1 LRPTQ
6 KENLLL
12 VFTKNPVAGKVKT
25 RLAKDIGDPKA
36 LEIYKFL
43 LEHSAKFTATVN
55 ASKQVYYS
63 DSVNM
68 DDIWDNKLYSK
79 RKQTGEDLGERMLN
93 AFENG
98 FQEGFEK
105 VIVIGSDMYD
115 IDTIDIEHAFQELE
129 NHDYVIGPATDG
141 GYYLLGM
148 KSLNSKVFKKKQWG
162 TSSVLKD
169 TIEDLCDADVK
180 LLETRNDVDLL
191 EDIKHHPAFQNFLNV

>member
-1 LRPTQ
+1 LRPKQ

-25 RLAKDIGDPKA
+25 RLAKDIGNLKA

-43 LEHSAKFTATVN
+43 LEHSAQFTATVN

-79 RKQTGEDLGERMLN
+79 RKQEGEDLGKRMLN

-98 FQEGFEK
+98 FREGFES

-115 IDTIDIEHAFQELE
+115 IDTIDIEYAFQELE
-129 NHDYVIGPATDG
+129 NHDYVIGPASDG

-148 KSLNSKVFKKKQWG
+148 KALNSKVFRNKEWG

-169 TIEDLCDADVK
+169 TMEDLRDADVK

-191 EDIKHHPAFQNFLNV
+191 EDIESHPAFQNFLNV

>member
-1 LRPTQ
+1 LRPKR

-25 RLAKDIGDPKA
+25 RLAKDIGDLKA

-43 LEHSAKFTATVN
+43 LEHSAQFTATVN

-79 RKQTGEDLGERMLN
+79 RKQEGEDLGKRMLN

-98 FQEGFEK
+98 FREGFES

-115 IDTIDIEHAFQELE
+115 IDTIDIEYAFQELE
-129 NHDYVIGPATDG
+129 NHDYVIGPASDG

-148 KSLNSKVFKKKQWG
+148 KALNSKAFRNKEWG

-169 TIEDLCDADVK
+169 TMEDLRDADVK

-191 EDIKHHPAFQNFLNV
+191 EDIESHPAFQNFLNV

>member
-1 LRPTQ
+1 MRPKQ

-25 RLAKDIGDPKA
+25 RLAKDIGNLKA

-43 LEHSAKFTATVN
+43 LEHSAQFTATVN

-79 RKQTGEDLGERMLN
+79 RKQEGEDLGKRMLN

-98 FQEGFEK
+98 FREGFES

-115 IDTIDIEHAFQELE
+115 IDTIDIEYAFQELE
-129 NHDYVIGPATDG
+129 NHDYVIGPASDG

-148 KSLNSKVFKKKQWG
+148 KALNSKVFRNKEWG

-169 TIEDLCDADVK
+169 TMEDLRDADVK

-191 EDIKHHPAFQNFLNV
+191 EDIESHPAFQNFLNV